1 VINKTAPRFSGEPM
15 ETIDTMLKEMKRVAD
30 RMRL

>member
-1 VINKTAPRFSGEPM
+1 MLQKSDPRFTGKPV